1 MPLESTSPRV
11 LPSASC
17 KGVNDPEASVRSKP
31 GTDGKF
37 PIFFPTLAVKLQR
50 LLASVRIRRRRTTAL
65 PRRQWT
71 TRTLLQAFNELLRPQ
86 RTAGVRALPKGSQ
99 LRFCLSRTQKLLP
112 APKRPV
118 LPPSLHVQ
126 ASIRLGL
133 PTVRRCARPFPLLSP
148 GYEPCP
154 HRIEFGVT
162 QRLPQVCRIQG
173 TRIKPSLPDVPAGS
187 VRRVP
192 VSRIASVRLFQ
203 RRRQSF
209 CFARDHHQMDVVRH
223 QAIANQGEGME
234 LHSLPK
240 KIQINHALGVGS
252 QNELSCVATLCD
264 VMGNINHHY
273 TC

>member
-99 LRFCLSRTQKLLP
+99 PRFCLSRTQKLLP

-118 LPPSLHVQ
+118 FPPSLHVQ
-126 ASIRLGL
+126 TSIRLGL
-133 PTVRRCARPFPLLSP
+133 AAVGCRTRPLPQFGARHQS
-148 GYEPCP
+148 CP
-154 HRIEFGVT
+154 HRIELSVT
-162 QRLPQVCRIQG
+162 QGLPQVRRIQR

-192 VSRIASVRLFQ
+192 VSGIPSVRLFQ

-209 CFARDHHQMDVVRH
+209 CFAGDYHQMDV
-223 QAIANQGEGME
+223 
-234 LHSLPK
+234 
-240 KIQINHALGVGS
+240 
-252 QNELSCVATLCD
+252 
-264 VMGNINHHY
+264 
-273 TC
+273 